1 MLTALIATLNLDSF
15 AVVVQSRPQTAHSIP
30 SAGGNLVS
38 RAFHEKGK
46 ALGTRLGRRGLG
58 RRMIEVIDITNMY

>member
-1 MLTALIATLNLDSF
+1 M
-15 AVVVQSRPQTAHSIP
+15 VRSRPQTAHSMP

-38 RAFHEKGK
+38 MAFHENRK